1 MNNNQSNGQTRS
13 RRDFDDVF
21 KRNAVNLTLK
31 GDRAIKQIARE
42 LGISDSLLHQWRRRF
57 APAPSGASAVKEA
70 QSPEQKDELIAWQ
83 AAEIT
88 RLREREIILKKSLGI
103 LCETPERGLP
113 GSKR

>member
-31 GDRAIKQIARE
+31 GDRSIKQIARE

-57 APAPSGASAVKEA
+57 AP
-70 QSPEQKDELIAWQ
+70 EQKDELIAWQ
-83 AAEIT
+83 AAEIA
-88 RLREREIILKKSLGI
+88 RLR
-103 LCETPERGLP
+103 
-113 GSKR
+113 